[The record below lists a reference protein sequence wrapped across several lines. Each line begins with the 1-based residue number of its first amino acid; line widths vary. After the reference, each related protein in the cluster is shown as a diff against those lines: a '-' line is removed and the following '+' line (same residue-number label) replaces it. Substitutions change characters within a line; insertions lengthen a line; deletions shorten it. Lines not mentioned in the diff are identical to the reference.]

1 MSLLDG
7 IIGGAMASVVNNLI
21 QEHGGVG
28 GIVNQLQSNGLG
40 DTVRSW
46 VATGPN
52 QSVSGQ
58 DLEGALGGQ
67 TVADLAAKY
76 GMTPAELTAKLAE
89 VLPTAVDKLTP
100 GGQVPP
106 A

>member
-21 QEHGGVG
+21 QEHGGVS
-28 GIVNQLQSNGLG
+28 GIVNQLQTKGLG
-40 DTVRSW
+40 ETARSW

-52 QSVSGQ
+52 QPVSGS
-58 DLEGALGGQ
+58 ALRDAFGEQ

-76 GMTPAELTAKLAE
+76 GMTPAELSEKLAQ
-89 VLPTAVDKLTP
+89 VLPQAVDKMTP
-100 GGQVPP
+100 NGVAP
-106 A
+106 

>member
-28 GIVNQLQSNGLG
+28 GIVNELQSKGLG
-40 DTVRSW
+40 DTVKSW

-52 QSVSGQ
+52 QPVSGA
-58 DLEGALGGQ
+58 ALHDAFGE
-67 TVADLAAKY
+67 TTMAELAARH
-76 GMTPAELTAKLAE
+76 GMTTAELSEKLAQ
-89 VLPTAVDKLTP
+89 VLPQAVDGLTP
-100 GGQVPP
+100 DGHVPG
-106 A
+106 

>member
-28 GIVNQLQSNGLG
+28 GIVNEFQSKGLG
-40 DTVRSW
+40 DTVKSW
-46 VATGPN
+46 VSTGPN
-52 QSVSGQ
+52 QPVSGQ
-58 DLEGALGGQ
+58 DLEGALGRQ

-76 GMTPAELTAKLAE
+76 GMTPSELTAKLAE
-89 VLPTAVDKLTP
+89 VLPTAVDAMTP
-100 GGQVPP
+100 GGHVPT
-106 A
+106 